1 MRKIFYIII
10 IGAVFVNA
18 CVSQNKSIVKNDMN
32 KYVKEWAEIEQLRRQ
47 GLPQSMLTKV
57 DAIYREALSE
67 KNCGQL
73 IKALIFRINS
83 MGIIEENDEGANEI
97 FRTLKK
103 DAEMLPQPAKSIVYS
118 MIAQMYEEYYIQN
131 GWVINRRTSVMTDVD
146 DVHTWDAR
154 RLSEEA
160 VRYYRLSL
168 YDRKTLQNEPIG
180 NFGDILLEGYDTAYQ
195 LSLYDLLAKRALAYF
210 SSSFNV
216 HSLPQQVF
224 VINDPSYF
232 ADAREF
238 ATSDIQTA
246 DSLSPAYLSLE
257 IYQELLRFHIKKS
270 NYGAWGGQA
279 NDDVAALIDV
289 DLRRI
294 AFLRDKG
301 IYADNDKLYENAL
314 IEMGKTYKAY
324 TRNVQVLLQLG
335 NFYLLK
341 GDAWRNDKT
350 EENKAGYVKAYHICE
365 QIENEYPGQP
375 DENLKALKDAVRKKE
390 MNLRVEESQLSDK
403 PFLALL
409 KYRNMN
415 ALYQITY
422 KLSEQEALDYMRTS
436 GRHDRKYRNISDF
449 ISSLRKEPERKQ
461 IKLPESSDFQY
472 YTTEIKIDPLEK
484 GLYLILF
491 ADTEYPPLSY
501 DVWTSVFIQA
511 SSLAAYD
518 RTADGVTTV
527 MVTNRETGEPAPGAK
542 ITMYNDTDK
551 YSSFISDENG
561 MAKSAKKSEYHVPN
575 YYDVTYNNDKLLVF
589 NISYDWRHYTD
600 KDYDNAVLFT
610 DRSIYRPGQTVYFKA
625 ILFCNMTDGNRT
637 LLCGKTVNI
646 RFRDVNRQIIAEK
659 TLTSNDFGSVD
670 GNFTIPQGLLNGH
683 MTIECS
689 DFATVAIRV
698 EEYKRPTFEV
708 KFNPVGG
715 NFALNEQVEMTAN
728 AKALAGYAI
737 DHADVR
743 YRVVRSVK
751 NRYLYRWYPPINNK
765 NREIASGVLK
775 TDEKGDFSIEF
786 KALADDVKDDRIIYT
801 YTVTADVTDVNGE
814 TRSASVDVQVGNKP
828 LLVNT
833 NLPDEVSSGKLN
845 DYTVETTNLNGDFTP
860 ASVRVEIISL
870 KRPAGILRN
879 RIWKNERIDVYT
891 IPENEFRKYFPFDAY
906 GDELNPANFEELG
919 TIAQYAIETEN
930 NKKLDLTSL
939 KQSGYYKIKL
949 TADNR
954 KGVVVENIRYVYLSG
969 DKLEKIDDMDKWI
982 KSVKT
987 TVEPGENAEFM
998 VAGGAENTY
1007 VYCELIH
1014 KDRIVDAKWIKTGTT
1029 PSAVTYPVGESHRG
1043 GFALQFSMIQNNRKY
1058 SAVVPVTV
1066 LYTNKMLDVE
1076 LATFRD
1082 KLLPGEN
1089 ETWTMKV
1096 SDKKGDRETAEI
1108 VASLYDASLD
1118 EFSRHRW
1125 PDVSA
1130 IYFQH
1135 MNTHLYQWNYNA
1147 IEKYAKSE
1155 MYNNVP
1161 VATVKPPV
1169 FLTDINWFD
1178 RSYLSAFYTN
1188 SASYGHVMLK
1198 GRNLSGGARRGLLVA
1213 EAQMV
1218 SANDVVTAGFG
1229 RQEQDVAAPAA
1240 EQDVLHEATPG
1251 KGQMALGGGQA
1262 ALDASLAAVQTRTNF
1277 EETAF
1282 FYPNLRTNE
1291 QGETLIEF
1299 TIPEALTRWRLLSFA
1314 HTKDFKIGSYT
1325 NELITRKQVA
1335 ISANPPRFFREND
1348 IIVFTAKIN
1357 NLTESELS
1365 GQAMLRL
1372 YDAETMQPVDAIIQS
1387 EKMPGFS
1394 VKTGESAG
1402 LRWELAIPEG
1412 LRAITYKVTAQA
1424 GTHADGEEKTLP
1436 VLTNSMLVT
1445 ETLPFSIRAGKEKNL
1460 LFDRFVNNRST
1471 TLRHHRLTLEFTSA
1485 PAWYAVQALPY
1496 IMEYPYECA
1505 EQTFSRYYANML
1517 ATTIVNKMP
1526 RIRQVFDLWKTFGS
1540 EALMSNMEKN
1550 RELKQIVLEETP
1562 WLAQAKNET
1571 ERKKRIG
1578 LLFDLNRMSSEMS
1591 RTFNKLK
1598 NIQNSDG
1605 GFPWFEGQ
1613 LSNRYI
1619 TQHIVAGMAHLEK
1632 LDAVQANHSADA
1644 TQMMERGLS
1653 FLDKEVLNDHEVL
1666 IDRKSNLEEQ
1676 HISSLQLHYLYAC
1689 SFSGHQPS
1697 GKQKEAFD
1705 FYLEQAGRFW
1715 KSFSTYDK
1723 AMAALVLHRNS
1734 RTEIAAAV
1742 IRSLKEYAQ
1751 QSEELGMYWKDNVA
1765 GYFWY
1770 QAPVETQAML
1780 IEAFDEVASDR
1791 DAVEEMKIWL
1801 LRNKQTNDWKTT
1813 KATSEAIYALLMTG
1827 SNLSD
1832 ESTLIEVKLAGKPL
1846 AVVAKEQIKPE
1857 PGTGYVRTSWQGS
1870 DIIAS
1875 LGNLNVKNPNG
1886 DGIAWGGMY
1895 WQYFERLDKIT
1906 MAETNLKMKK
1916 QLFLRTLTSKGET
1929 LQPMT
1934 ESDRLKVGDLVRV
1947 RMELRVD
1954 RDYEYVHLKDM
1965 RAAGLEPV
1973 STRSGSR
1980 YQDGLWYYE
1989 SVKDASINFFIHS
2002 LPKGVYV
2009 FEYDL
2014 RVSHAGDF
2022 SNGITTFQCMYAP
2035 ELGSHSEGIR
2045 LSVASQPP
2053 NATK

>member
-1 MRKIFYIII
+1 M
-10 IGAVFVNA
+10 IGAVSVSA
-18 CVSQNKSIVKNDMN
+18 CMSQNKPVAGSDMN
-32 KYVKEWAEIEQLRRQ
+32 KYVNEWAEIEQLRQQ
-47 GLPQSMLTKV
+47 GLPQSMLPKV
-57 DAIYREALSE
+57 DTIYRKALSE
-67 KNCGQL
+67 KNYGQL

-83 MGIIEENDEGANEI
+83 MGVIEENDEGANMI

-103 DAEMLPQPAKSIVYS
+103 DAEMLPQPAKSVVYS

-131 GWVINRRTSVMTDVD
+131 GWVINRRTNAVTDVD
-146 DVHTWDAR
+146 DVHTWNAR

-160 VRYYRLSL
+160 VGYYRLSL
-168 YDRKTLQNEPIG
+168 SDRKTLQNEPIG
-180 NFGDILLEGYDTAYQ
+180 NFGDILLEGYDAAGQ
-195 LSLYDLLAKRALAYF
+195 PSLYDLLAKRALAYF
-210 SSSFNV
+210 SSNFNV

-224 VINDPSYF
+224 AINDPAYF

-238 ATSDIQTA
+238 VKLNIHSA
-246 DSLSPAYLSLE
+246 DSLSPAYLSLK
-257 IYQELLRFHIKKS
+257 IYQELLRFHIGKS
-270 NYGAWGGQA
+270 GYGALAGKA
-279 NDDVAALIDV
+279 NDDMAALIDV

-301 IYADNDKLYENAL
+301 VYADNDNLYENAL
-314 IEMGKTYKAY
+314 VEMGETYKAY
-324 TRNVQVLLQLG
+324 THNVRVLLQLG
-335 NFYLLK
+335 NFYLLR

-350 EENKAGYVKAYHICE
+350 EHNKAGYVKTYRICE
-365 QIENEYPGQP
+365 RIENEYPGQT
-375 DENLKALKDAVRKKE
+375 DENLKALKDAIRKKE
-390 MNLRVEESQLSDK
+390 MNLRVEESQLPDK

-422 KLSEQEALDYMRTS
+422 KISEQEAIDYMGTGGRS
-436 GRHDRKYRNISDF
+436 GRKYRNISDF
-449 ISSLRKEPERKQ
+449 IRSLQKEPERKQ
-461 IKLPESSDFQY
+461 IQLPGQSDFQY

-491 ADTEYPPLSY
+491 ADTEYPPLSS

-511 SSLAAYD
+511 SSLTAYD

-527 MVTNRETGEPAPGAK
+527 TVTNRETGEPVSGAK
-542 ITMYNDTDK
+542 ITMRNDTTK
-551 YSSFISDENG
+551 YSSFISDKNG
-561 MAKSAKKSEYHVPN
+561 MAKSAKRSEYQTPN
-575 YYDVTYNNDKLLVF
+575 CYDVTYRDDKLLVF
-589 NISYDWRHYTD
+589 NISYNQRLYTD
-600 KDYDNAVLFT
+600 KDHDNAVLFT
-610 DRSIYRPGQTVYFKA
+610 DRSVYRPGQTVYFKA
-625 ILFCNMTDGNRT
+625 VLFCNTTDGSRT
-637 LLCGKTVNI
+637 LLCGETVNL

-689 DFATVAIRV
+689 DFASVAIQV
-698 EEYKRPTFEV
+698 EEYKRPTFAV

-715 NFALNEQVEMTAN
+715 NFALNEQVEVTAN

-737 DHADVR
+737 DHADVS
-743 YRVVRSVK
+743 YRIVRSVK
-751 NRYLYRWYPPINNK
+751 NRYLYGWYPPFNNR

-786 KALADDVKDDRIIYT
+786 KALADDVKDDRMIYV

-814 TRSASVDVQVGNKP
+814 TRSASADVQIGNKP

-860 ASVRVEIISL
+860 ASVRVEIVPL
-870 KRPAGILRN
+870 KQPAGILRN
-879 RIWKNERIDVYT
+879 RIWRNEQIDVYT
-891 IPENEFRKYFPFDAY
+891 IPESDFRKYFPLDAY
-906 GDELNPANFEELG
+906 GDELNPANFEESG
-919 TIAQYAIETEN
+919 TISRYAIETEN

-954 KGVVVENIRYVYLSG
+954 KGVVVENIRYVHLSG
-969 DKLEKIDDMDKWI
+969 DKPEKIGNMDKWI

-987 TVEPGENAEFM
+987 TAEPGENAEFLI
-998 VAGGAENTY
+998 AGGAENTY
-1007 VYCELIH
+1007 VYCEMIH
-1014 KDRIVDAKWIKTGTT
+1014 KDRIVEAKWIKTGTT
-1029 PSAVTYPVGESHRG
+1029 PSVVAYPVEETHRG
-1043 GFALQFSMIQNNRKY
+1043 GFALQFSMIRDNRKY
-1058 SAVVPVTV
+1058 SAVVPVV
-1066 LYTNKMLDVE
+1066 VPYTNKMLDVE

-1096 SDKKGDRETAEI
+1096 SNKKGDRETAEI

-1118 EFSRHRW
+1118 EFKPHRW

-1130 IYFQH
+1130 VYFQH
-1135 MNTHLYQWNYNA
+1135 ANAYLYRWYYNA
-1147 IEKYAKSE
+1147 IEIYAGSE
-1155 MYNNVP
+1155 TQNNVP
-1161 VATVKPPV
+1161 DVAVAVKPPV

-1178 RSYLSAFYTN
+1178 RSYLDVFYVN
-1188 SASYGHVMLK
+1188 SAAFGHPVMIR
-1198 GRNLSGGARRGLLVA
+1198 GRSLDRETNRKVLAA
-1213 EAQMV
+1213 ESQMA
-1218 SANDVVTAGFG
+1218 SLDEVVTIGYG
-1229 RQEQDVAAPAA
+1229 RLKQDAAVGSPVLPAAAPEDAQRASDDRPALPPDAA
-1240 EQDVLHEATPG
+1240 
-1251 KGQMALGGGQA
+1251 
-1262 ALDASLAAVQTRTNF
+1262 LAAVQTRTNF

-1299 TIPEALTRWRLLSFA
+1299 TVPEALTRWRLLSFA
-1314 HTKDFKIGSYT
+1314 HTKDLKTGSYT

-1335 ISANPPRFFREND
+1335 VSANPPRFFREND
-1348 IIVFTAKIN
+1348 RIVFTAKIN
-1357 NLTESELS
+1357 NLTESELG
-1365 GQAMLRL
+1365 GQALLRL
-1372 YDAETMQPVDAIIQS
+1372 YDAETMQPVDDAVIQS
-1387 EKMPGFS
+1387 EKKPVFG
-1394 VKTGESAG
+1394 VKAGESAG

-1424 GTHADGEEKTLP
+1424 GTHADGEEKTIP
-1436 VLTNSMLVT
+1436 VMTNSMLVT

-1460 LFDRFVNNRST
+1460 TFDRFVNNRSAS
-1471 TLRHHRLTLEFTSA
+1471 LRHYRLTLEFTSA

-1505 EQTFSRYYANML
+1505 EQTFSRYYANAL
-1517 ATTIVNKMP
+1517 AATIVNKTP
-1526 RIRQVFDLWKTFGS
+1526 RIRQIFDLWKTFDGG
-1540 EALMSNMEKN
+1540 EALMSNLEKN
-1550 RELKQIVLEETP
+1550 RELKQVILEETP
-1562 WLAQAKNET
+1562 WVAQAKSET

-1598 NIQNSDG
+1598 NMQHGDG

-1632 LDAVQANHSADA
+1632 LDAAWENNSAEA
-1644 TQMMERGLS
+1644 AQMIERGLS
-1653 FLDKEVLNDHEVL
+1653 FLDKEVLHDYEVL
-1666 IDRKSNLEEQ
+1666 IDGKSNREEQ

-1689 SFSGHQPS
+1689 SFSGHRHS

-1715 KSFSTYDK
+1715 KNFSTYDK
-1723 AMAALVLHRNS
+1723 AMAALVMHRNS
-1734 RTEIAAAV
+1734 RTEIAAAI
-1742 IRSLKEYAQ
+1742 IRSLKERAQ
-1751 QSEELGMYWKDNVA
+1751 RSEELGMYWKDNVA

-1780 IEAFDEVASDR
+1780 VEAFDEVASDR

-1801 LRNKQTNDWKTT
+1801 LRNKQANDWKTT

-1827 SNLSD
+1827 DGLSD
-1832 ESTLIEVKLAGKPL
+1832 ESKRIEVELAGKPL
-1846 AVVAKEQIKPE
+1846 AAVAKERINPE
-1857 PGTGYVRTSWQGS
+1857 PGTGYVKTSWQGS
-1870 DIIAS
+1870 DITAS
-1875 LGNLNVKNPNG
+1875 LGELKVKNPNSN
-1886 DGIAWGGMY
+1886 GIAWGGMY

-1906 MAETNLKMKK
+1906 SAETNLKMNK
-1916 QLFLRTLTSKGET
+1916 QLFLRTLTDKGET
-1929 LQPMT
+1929 LQPIT

-1947 RMELRVD
+1947 RMELRAG

-1965 RAAGLEPV
+1965 RAAGFEPV

-1989 SVKDASINFFIHS
+1989 SVKDASVNFFIHY

-2035 ELGSHSEGIR
+2035 EFASHSEGFR
-2045 LSVASQPP
+2045 LSVNGAG
-2053 NATK
+2053 KE